1 VDVNVFIYLEVLR
14 EDFLML
20 FPSSTGDWTEL
31 GKHSTAELQSQPFFM
46 PVLFC
51 LGEKKVKREGILLK
65 SGRQGD
71 QIYLSE
77 LGLEF

>member
-1 VDVNVFIYLEVLR
+1 
-14 EDFLML
+14 
-20 FPSSTGDWTEL
+20 
-31 GKHSTAELQSQPFFM
+31 M